1 MPLDIEKRIFEYISS
16 KSDKGHD
23 AVKKEFFTGLYILLG
38 DNQLTVAGLTD
49 EIKSLSPEQRK
60 SLFYSRFKKAEESE
74 AAELIQELYKLL
86 NVSLTINDMATIVK
100 EGITNRTEEIL
111 KEIRYKNWL
120 ENPAAAREKKDLD
133 HELKGLLQWNNP
145 ENQGKSLAQV
155 LYKSWSIKQL
165 PEESLKSVLNTIY
178 KKAPDFFPQFLHETY
193 SLCRTEEKS
202 EFLEEVTSFIE
213 KNEKIAPYFIKAD
226 IDFAIKWIEES
237 PEEEIGFYYFQLPS
251 SMQREVFSYFKEN
264 PKVHEAI
271 QKATADLLF
280 SGGPSKKGKEKGFDQ
295 AEKENIIAVL
305 THPEIRAAETNS
317 REYQHVLSL
326 ITERHTK
333 EFHAAIDKDVQER
346 AVNGIKDY
354 LDKKNPAGEK
364 YQFFKELRNSIRRDG
379 LSKDLIH
386 RFYEQGKKLLLKPT
400 RAQQLWNDLGGLNER
415 AEELKTPGAIKER
428 AHQLFTGERIPQTAL
443 DDSIISVIG
452 DLQSKADVLLQG
464 KTQRRQLV
472 EAQYQQ
478 YIHQQALELIAKQD
492 KPIFDPQGHALALV
506 HLQENDYQQILKNC
520 GLDWH
525 GSAKDVLED
534 IIGPVTETI
543 FCNIDVA
550 DDKDLSSRFNEWLD
564 REESDFFEEFKDDRG
579 SIIALQEEMSVH
591 VFLALRVLQE
601 KVFPGKLNLK
611 IGDDFRQELMEK
623 INQRI
628 QNLIKKAME
637 ECDKAALD
645 EPSID
650 KVALLN
656 KIMDEARLELA
667 QACREDLVDTVL
679 ERVEEDEKDEIIEQ
693 LASLK
698 KHDFTSKT
706 ATGLDYLRN
715 DVRNQTIVRIT
726 ATDETAHDKKIGHQA
741 IRVLNRNHYR
751 SKEVR
756 PYHDDTSEAR
766 VPSIAVGVDEN
777 VIFRMPGTQKREHQ
791 QAIDDVVKKL
801 KESRA
806 LMQKMRPDYHGPM
819 TYNLLTSLHGKA
831 KDILPKVEL
840 QNRQRKSAARI
851 FKGSHVYNRELME
864 KGNSQGFTFV
874 QNIPVN
880 QHGEA
885 LNDNDM
891 DKAVREATLL
901 TNMAMLATLRHHAA
915 KFSPAMQ
922 KSLEETYQQ
931 SQKLYQAFLASG
943 KADGTHYFSSSK
955 EGEDLIKILN
965 EKKAEW
971 KENKPLSARGN
982 LSDMVV
988 KTLFNMYSQNAHYN
1002 KQFGMLIQAL
1012 SVFVEPM
1019 SEAGCKSANERY
1031 QAVSGRV
1038 ELLKSISSRKW
1049 EELSEAEQDLVLE
1062 LDRFAVEGGGC
1073 EKLQEC
1079 MDVAYNLYNLQG
1091 SVASISE
1098 EDQAASSKIKSS
1110 KNKANEGVISEYN
1123 TNVAETSRL
1132 TRLSQKNSSSM
1143 QSHKAELSE
1152 VYRDLFGQKMLESL
1166 SDLAMK

>member
-16 KSDKGHD
+16 KSNSGHD
-23 AVKKEFFTGLYILLG
+23 GVKKEFFTGLYTLLG

-74 AAELIQELYKLL
+74 AAELIQELYKKM
-86 NVSLTINDMATIVK
+86 NVSLSTKDMIK
-100 EGITNRTEEIL
+100 IIDEGITPGTEKIL
-111 KEIRYKNWL
+111 KEICYNNWL
-120 ENPAAAREKKDLD
+120 KNPTAAKKNMD
-133 HELKGLLQWNNP
+133 HELKGVLQWNNSV
-145 ENQGKSLAQV
+145 NQRKSLAQV
-155 LYKSWSIKQL
+155 LYESWSTEQL
-165 PEESLKSVLNTIY
+165 ELVLNTIY
-178 KKAPDFFPQFLHETY
+178 KRAPDFLPQLLHETY
-193 SLCRTEEKS
+193 SLCTTKQKS
-202 EFLEEVTSFIE
+202 EFLKEVTPFFKE
-213 KNEKIAPYFIKAD
+213 HKDLVPYFIKAD
-226 IDFAIKWIEES
+226 IDFAIIWIKES
-237 PEEEIGFYYFQLPS
+237 PQDQIGFYYLQLPS
-251 SMQREVFSYFKEN
+251 SMQREVFSHFKEN
-264 PKVHEAI
+264 LKVREAM
-271 QKATADLLF
+271 QEATAEFLF
-280 SGGPSKKGKEKGFDQ
+280 SGEAFSKKGKEKGFNQ
-295 AEKENIIAVL
+295 AEEEKITAIL
-305 THPEIRAAETNS
+305 TDPEIRAKEAKKNS

-326 ITERHTK
+326 ITEGSRTEK
-333 EFHAAIDKDVQER
+333 FCAVIDTDIQER
-346 AVNGIKDY
+346 AIHGIDDY
-354 LDKKNPAGEK
+354 LKKKSPNGEK
-364 YQFFKELRNSIRRDG
+364 YQFFKALGSAIRKNG
-379 LSKDLIH
+379 LSVELLNEFQEKG
-386 RFYEQGKKLLLKPT
+386 RKLLSKPT
-400 RAQQLWNDLGGLNER
+400 RAQQLMRDLEKLNER
-415 AEELKTPGAIKER
+415 AEELKTPEVIEER
-428 AHQLFTGERIPQTAL
+428 AHQLFTGERISQMAL
-443 DDSIISVIG
+443 NAITLLIG
-452 DLQSKADVLLQG
+452 DLQSKADVLLYERTAQ
-464 KTQRRQLV
+464 RQLV

-478 YIHQQALELIAKQD
+478 YIHQQALELIAKD
-492 KPIFDPQGHALALV
+492 KPIFDPQGHALALL

-525 GSAKDVLED
+525 GPAKAAFEV
-534 IIGPVTETI
+534 IIGPVTETT
-543 FCNIDVA
+543 FCNIDIA
-550 DDKDLSSRFNEWLD
+550 DDKDLSSRFNEEWLG
-564 REESDFFEEFKDDRG
+564 RKEPDFFEEFKDDRG

-601 KVFPGKLNLK
+601 KVFPEKLNLK

-628 QNLIKKAME
+628 QNLIQKAME

-645 EPSID
+645 EPSTD

-667 QACREDLVDTVL
+667 QACREDLVDTVW
-679 ERVEEDEKDEIIEQ
+679 ERVEGNEKEEILKG
-693 LASLK
+693 LAGLTE
-698 KHDFTSKT
+698 HDFTSRT

-715 DVRNQTIVRIT
+715 DARNQTIARIT

-751 SKEVR
+751 SGTVSA
-756 PYHDDTSEAR
+756 YHDDTSEAR

-777 VIFRMPGTQKREHQ
+777 VIFRMPETQKEEHQ
-791 QAIDDVVKKL
+791 QAINDVVNKL

-806 LMQKMRPDYHGPM
+806 LMQKVQPDYHGPM
-819 TYNLLTSLHGKA
+819 TYNLLTSLHGKV
-831 KDILPKVEL
+831 KDILPKLEL

-864 KGNSQGFTFV
+864 AGNSQAFTFV

-901 TNMAMLATLRHHAA
+901 ANMAMLATLRHHAA
-915 KFSPAMQ
+915 KFSPAVQ

-955 EGEDLIKILN
+955 EGEDLIKMLN
-965 EKKAEW
+965 EKKEEW

-982 LSDMVV
+982 LSDMAV
-988 KTLFNMYSQNAHYN
+988 KALFNMYSQNAHYN

-1019 SEAGCKSANERY
+1019 SQSGCKSANERY

-1038 ELLKSISSRKW
+1038 ELLKSIYSREW
-1049 EELSEAEQDLVLE
+1049 EELSEAEQNLVLE
-1062 LDRFAVEGGGC
+1062 LDRFAVEGGSC

-1079 MDVAYNLYNLQG
+1079 MDVAYNLHNLQG

-1110 KNKANEGVISEYN
+1110 KNKANEGVIPEYD
-1123 TNVAETSRL
+1123 TNVAETARL
-1132 TRLSQKNSSSM
+1132 TRLSQKHSSPM
-1143 QSHKAELSE
+1143 QTHHAKLEIVYKELFE
-1152 VYRDLFGQKMLESL
+1152 QKMFQPVYSVGF
-1166 SDLAMK
+1166 

>member
-1 MPLDIEKRIFEYISS
+1 MPLIETKILEYISGKS
-16 KSDKGHD
+16 KKGHD
-23 AVKKEFFTGLYILLG
+23 AVKKKIFTDLYKLLI

-49 EIKSLSPEQRK
+49 KIKNLSPEQRK
-60 SLFYSRFKKAEESE
+60 SLFYSRSKKAEESK
-74 AAELIQELYKLL
+74 AAELIQELYQLM
-86 NVSLTINDMATIVK
+86 NVSLTTNDMATIVK
-100 EGITNRTEEIL
+100 EGITERTEKIL
-111 KEIRYKNWL
+111 KGVRYKNWL
-120 ENPAAAREKKDLD
+120 ENPTAAREKRDLD
-133 HELKGLLQWNNP
+133 HELKDRLQWNSSN
-145 ENQGKSLAQV
+145 NRGKPLAQV
-155 LYKSWSIKQL
+155 LYELWSTKQL
-165 PEESLKSVLNTIY
+165 PEESLESVLNTIY
-178 KKAPDFFPQFLHETY
+178 EEAPDFLPQFLYEAY
-193 SLCRTEEKS
+193 SLCRTEETS
-202 EFLEEVTSFIE
+202 EFLEEVTPFFE
-213 KNEKIAPYFIKAD
+213 ENKEIAPYFIKAD
-226 IDFAIKWIEES
+226 IDFAIKWIKES
-237 PEEEIGFYYFQLPS
+237 PEEEIGVYYFQLPS
-251 SMQREVFSYFKEN
+251 SMQHEVFSYFKEN
-264 PKVHEAI
+264 PKVREAI
-271 QKATADLLF
+271 QNATAEWLF
-280 SGGPSKKGKEKGFDQ
+280 SGSPSKKGKEKGFDK
-295 AEKENIIAVL
+295 AEEEKIIAIL
-305 THPEIRAAETNS
+305 TDPEIRAEEAGNS

-326 ITERHTK
+326 ITERHKK
-333 EFHAAIDKDVQER
+333 EFHATIDKDVQEK
-346 AVNGIKDY
+346 AVKGINGYLAKKDS
-354 LDKKNPAGEK
+354 AGEK
-364 YQFFKELRNSIRRDG
+364 YQFFQDLRNSIRRNG
-379 LSKDLIH
+379 LSKDLLKV
-386 RFYEQGKKLLLKPT
+386 FFNKGQKLLSKPT
-400 RAQQLWNDLGGLNER
+400 RAQQLMSDLEKLNER
-415 AEELKTPGAIKER
+415 AEKLKTPDEIKKR

-443 DDSIISVIG
+443 DDSILSVIG

-564 REESDFFEEFKDDRG
+564 RKESDFFEEFKDDRG

-628 QNLIKKAME
+628 QNLIQKAME

-679 ERVEEDEKDEIIEQ
+679 ERVEDEKDEIIEQ

-791 QAIDDVVKKL
+791 QAIDDVVQKL

-982 LSDMVV
+982 LSGMVV